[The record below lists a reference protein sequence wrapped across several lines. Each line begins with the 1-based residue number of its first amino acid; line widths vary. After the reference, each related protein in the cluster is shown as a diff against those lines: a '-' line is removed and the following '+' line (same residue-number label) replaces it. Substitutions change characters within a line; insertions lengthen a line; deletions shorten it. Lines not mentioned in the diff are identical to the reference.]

1 MKSKRK
7 LKKGWLVTALL
18 AIVAI
23 TVAIIVTLFNASNS
37 KKQATAIKE
46 QPKVET
52 LSIESTGANKDDF
65 FKVEKISSN
74 MFGNLIPT
82 QLTGKPD
89 QVGVETLDGN
99 ATNMVKQT
107 LIAAAKNP
115 TTLAGV
121 ARAYISRDVKMP
133 EKMTTTI
140 DGQEYLSPEA
150 QELWAEVWTH
160 ASKTLT
166 DKDTAVVNSI
176 PVSGYTDGMDKNGAY
191 FVDSRRRD
199 FSTENGLRFK
209 NSKGEVVYQDADC
222 GNFVWETPPK
232 GVPQKPANPQSFNPQ
247 PPAPTPDPDPTP
259 DPKNP
264 SLDPAVQGN
273 APVGGGRNA
282 SSTIEEPAD
291 NTAPSFSSSY
301 QAPAPPTAT
310 TPSTTTPSA
319 PPANTG
325 GGNAGIVNAPSGSFD
340 DSNGRTVVDPGG
352 GVTTPSTSYDPL
364 VGQTPPPVENGNT
377 SNSGV
382 NNGSADANS
391 IPMDD

>member
-7 LKKGWLVTALL
+7 IKKGWLVTALL

-46 QPKVET
+46 QPKVEN
-52 LSIESTGANKDDF
+52 LSIESTGTNKDDF

-259 DPKNP
+259 GPKNP

-273 APVGGGRNA
+273 AP
-282 SSTIEEPAD
+282 
-291 NTAPSFSSSY
+291 
-301 QAPAPPTAT
+301 
-310 TPSTTTPSA
+310 
-319 PPANTG
+319 ANTG
-325 GGNAGIVNAPSGSFD
+325 GGNAGAVNAPSGSFD